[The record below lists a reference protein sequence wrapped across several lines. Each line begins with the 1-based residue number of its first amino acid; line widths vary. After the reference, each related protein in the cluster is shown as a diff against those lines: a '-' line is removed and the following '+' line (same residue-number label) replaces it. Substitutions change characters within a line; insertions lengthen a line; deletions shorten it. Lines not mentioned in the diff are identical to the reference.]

1 MEQINNSVLIV
12 EDEAPI
18 ADLLQMTLQDNYLS
32 NYKLSIDKVG
42 SCEQARFLMKNKNYD
57 LVLLD
62 WMLPGE
68 QGIDFLRSV
77 KNREAQQAS
86 FLMLTAKVDP
96 ESIVQGLES
105 GAEDYVTKPF
115 DFHVLKARVKNILS
129 RRERQKEL
137 QNEMQNELQRQGRD
151 QAAEQKKLNDP
162 EKISLD
168 GLAIDFARIEVS
180 VNKESVHLTPSE
192 FKLLG
197 FLLKSQGRVLT
208 RDQLIDMIQGQDVT
222 VTGRTIDTHVF
233 ALRKKLGEWAEHIET
248 IRGVGYRVLTE
259 L

>member
-1 MEQINNSVLIV
+1 MLSLRSPEKIYAMEQMSNSVLIV
-12 EDEAPI
+12 EDEASI
-18 ADLLQMTLQDNYLS
+18 ADLLQITLQDSYLAP
-32 NYKLSIDKVG
+32 YKLSIDKVG
-42 SCEQARFLMKNKNYD
+42 SCEQARFLMKNKIYD

-77 KNREAQQAS
+77 KNTEAQKSS

-96 ESIVQGLES
+96 ESIVQGLEA

-115 DFHVLKARVKNILS
+115 DFQVLKARVKNILS
-129 RRERQKEL
+129 RRKERQKAV
-137 QNEMQNELQRQGRD
+137 D
-151 QAAEQKKLNDP
+151 QQKQNDP

-168 GLAIDFARIEVS
+168 GLEIDFARVEIS
-180 VNKESVHLTPSE
+180 VNGESVHLTPSE

-208 RDQLIDMIQGQDVT
+208 RDQLIDMIQGHDVT

-233 ALRKKLGEWAEHIET
+233 ALRKKLGAWSEHIET

>member
-1 MEQINNSVLIV
+1 MLSLRSPEKIYAMEPISNSVLIV
-12 EDEAPI
+12 EDEGPI
-18 ADLLQMTLQDNYLS
+18 ADLLQITLQDPYLAD
-32 NYKLSIDKVG
+32 YKLSIDKVG

-77 KNREAQQAS
+77 KNKEAEKAS

-96 ESIVQGLES
+96 ESIVQGLEA

-115 DFHVLKARVKNILS
+115 DFHVLKARVRNILS
-129 RRERQKEL
+129 RREAKRQERVQTIDL
-137 QNEMQNELQRQGRD
+137 QKQ
-151 QAAEQKKLNDP
+151 NDP

-168 GLAIDFARIEVS
+168 GLEIDFARIEIS
-180 VNKESVHLTPSE
+180 VNGESVHLTPSE

-233 ALRKKLGEWAEHIET
+233 ALRKKLGTWSEHIET